1 MNLVPGVDAMT
12 EEFPENLLQN
22 LCDQKVKVSICTLD
36 GGRRIGYIKEVGNDY
51 ISMKTEIDSET
62 VSSIIPFKYITV
74 VDIEQNSEE

>member
-1 MNLVPGVDAMT
+1 MA

-22 LCDQKVKVSICTLD
+22 LCDQKIKVLICTLD

-51 ISMKTEIDSET
+51 ISMKTEIDSKT
-62 VSSIIPFKYITV
+62 VSAIIPFKYITA